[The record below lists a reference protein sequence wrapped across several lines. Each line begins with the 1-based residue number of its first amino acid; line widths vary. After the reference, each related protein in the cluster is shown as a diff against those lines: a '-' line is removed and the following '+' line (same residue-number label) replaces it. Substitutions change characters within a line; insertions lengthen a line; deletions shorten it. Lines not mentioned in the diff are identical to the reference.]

1 MNAWAFMKKNSFIKI
16 NIYVLFLCVFT
27 SAVSMQ
33 QKNSMKVLMV
43 IPCFPQMSS
52 VCVMN
57 QITSLI
63 DRGHDVD
70 IFSFAK
76 GDTVRVQEDVIAYDL
91 INKIFYELPSSL
103 DAYDIIMFSMG
114 HKLLDIRTTHNYR
127 GKIVVCLR
135 GYDVTGYLKEKPHAY
150 DEYFKTCD
158 LFLPVCKAFK
168 KTLEKAGCNPAK
180 IIVHHSSIDCSKFKF
195 SVKELPLQGPI
206 NIISAG
212 RFVEKK
218 GFIYSIHAIAQLIKK
233 NPRIRYII
241 IGSGGLKIKYQK
253 LIEELNICDKVQIQD
268 WHTHEEY
275 INILNKAHIFILPS
289 VTARN
294 NNKEG
299 IANVLKEAMAI
310 GLPVIA
316 THHSGNSE
324 LIQNGIS
331 GLLVPERNST
341 ALRQAIEYLL
351 NNSNKWLSMQ
361 LAAAHTV
368 HQKFEKE
375 KENDKLE
382 AILYAL
388 LEQK

>member
-1 MNAWAFMKKNSFIKI
+1 M
-16 NIYVLFLCVFT
+16 
-27 SAVSMQ
+27 
-33 QKNSMKVLMV
+33 
-43 IPCFPQMSS
+43 
-52 VCVMN
+52 
-57 QITSLI
+57 
-63 DRGHDVD
+63 
-70 IFSFAK
+70 
-76 GDTVRVQEDVIAYDL
+76 
-91 INKIFYELPSSL
+91 
-103 DAYDIIMFSMG
+103 
-114 HKLLDIRTTHNYR
+114 
-127 GKIVVCLR
+127 
-135 GYDVTGYLKEKPHAY
+135 
-150 DEYFKTCD
+150 
-158 LFLPVCKAFK
+158 
-168 KTLEKAGCNPAK
+168 
-180 IIVHHSSIDCSKFKF
+180 
-195 SVKELPLQGPI
+195 
-206 NIISAG
+206 
-212 RFVEKK
+212 
-218 GFIYSIHAIAQLIKK
+218 
-233 NPRIRYII
+233 
-241 IGSGGLKIKYQK
+241 
-253 LIEELNICDKVQIQD
+253 
-268 WHTHEEY
+268 
-275 INILNKAHIFILPS
+275 NKAHIFILPS